1 MKVSFKAARV
11 NAKISQTDAAKYLG
25 VAQSTLQRWEN
36 DGSVPVQAVV
46 KMCDLYGCTIDDF
59 DLSPNTNNTEGDE
72 ANIE

>member
-11 NAKISQTDAAKYLG
+11 NAKVTQTDAAKYLG

-36 DGSVPVQAVV
+36 DGSVPIQAVV

-59 DLSPNTNNTEGDE
+59 DLTPNTNNKEGGE
-72 ANIE
+72 TKGE